1 MVVTSLGVV
10 KPLYTVK
17 AFNEQRYRVVKFKR
31 AVFDDEGFRVDH
43 HPDPEKE
50 PNTEK
55 LDNSLSRTRSRI
67 IELGLCNPWT
77 YFFTGTLSG
86 EKADRFDLKGFQKKL
101 SQWMRDRKKAYQTD
115 LKYLLVPE
123 FHEDGAVHVH
133 GFLSG
138 LPDSRLTSFDDL
150 GKTQPI
156 PVRLLHHG
164 FSRWD
169 DFDRKF
175 GFCSLAPIRDR
186 DAAAFYISKYV
197 SKNLCQRAS
206 ELGAHLFWASQGLR
220 SALPWGDCYT
230 HSEYLDQFLT
240 HKYDFCEVGWV
251 RPSEVPGLDWT
262 FDTPEG
268 LDFRYSGSFAD
279 DVPLEAV
286 PDPAEYEQVSADLLD
301 YEQMVFD
308 LGGSY
313 GIT

>member
-1 MVVTSLGVV
+1 MVITPCGVV

-17 AFNEQRYRVVKFKR
+17 VFHDQRYRVVKFKR
-31 AVFDDEGFRVDH
+31 SVFDDSSFQVDH
-43 HPDPEKE
+43 KPDPEKE

-55 LDNSLSRTRSRI
+55 LENSLSRSRSRI

-86 EKADRFDLKGFQKKL
+86 EKVDRFDMKGFQKKL
-101 SQWMRDRKKAYQTD
+101 SQWMRDRKKAYQSD

-123 FHEDGAVHVH
+123 FHENGAVHVH

-138 LPDSRLTSFDDL
+138 IPISCLTSFDDL
-150 GKTQPI
+150 GKIQPI
-156 PVRLLHHG
+156 PVRLLRHG

-169 DFDRKF
+169 DFDKKF

-206 ELGAHLFWASQGLR
+206 ELNAHLFWASQGLA
-220 SALPWGDCYT
+220 SARPLGDCYT
-230 HSEYLDQFLT
+230 HSDYLDQFLT

-251 RPSEVPGLDWT
+251 RPSNCPGLDWT

-268 LDFRYSGSFAD
+268 LDFHFDSSFSP
-279 DVPLEAV
+279 DVSFESV
-286 PDPAEYEQVSADLLD
+286 PEEDEQAFFSELAEFEQLTFFSA
-301 YEQMVFD
+301 
-308 LGGSY
+308 
-313 GIT
+313 